1 MTQAGKVLLIGG
13 SGFVGSAVAARL
25 VADGWWVR
33 VPTRRRARARH
44 LALLPTVDIQ
54 QADVFD
60 PKALD
65 GLLAGVDAVVNLVG
79 VLHSPPGIPYGPAF
93 EAAHVKLPALI
104 GEACRRRGVRRV
116 IQISALGADINGPSE
131 YQRSKAAG
139 EAAIR
144 NVRPDLDWTIL
155 RPSVIFGE
163 GDSFLNLFARL
174 VRFAPVMPLG
184 GAHARFQPV
193 WVEDVAEVVATCLQ
207 RSDSVRQTFDVA
219 GPSTYSLADLV
230 RYAAAQVGRKPIIV
244 PIPEGVAMVQARL
257 LELLPN
263 PMMSR
268 DNVRS
273 MRADNVTDGAPLPF
287 GLTPHAIEVVVP
299 EYLGGKPTRRR
310 LMESRR
316 RQPKGA

>member
-1 MTQAGKVLLIGG
+1 M
-13 SGFVGSAVAARL
+13 
-25 VADGWWVR
+25 
-33 VPTRRRARARH
+33 
-44 LALLPTVDIQ
+44 
-54 QADVFD
+54 
-60 PKALD
+60 
-65 GLLAGVDAVVNLVG
+65 
-79 VLHSPPGIPYGPAF
+79 
-93 EAAHVKLPALI
+93 
-104 GEACRRRGVRRV
+104 
-116 IQISALGADINGPSE
+116 
-131 YQRSKAAG
+131 
-139 EAAIR
+139 
-144 NVRPDLDWTIL
+144 
-155 RPSVIFGE
+155 
-163 GDSFLNLFARL
+163 
-174 VRFAPVMPLG
+174 
-184 GAHARFQPV
+184 
-193 WVEDVAEVVATCLQ
+193 
-207 RSDSVRQTFDVA
+207 
-219 GPSTYSLADLV
+219 V